1 MRYASLF
8 AYHFIYFITTG
19 MSTFV
24 PKFYGEIG
32 LSDSRIGLLT
42 SVPTLIALLVAP
54 ALASLTDRVS
64 RKRYMLS
71 AMLLFVAGSC
81 LAVARA
87 TSFLPLLAV
96 VSVYTVFSTAAQPLA
111 TTIALE
117 YTRETH
123 QAYGPIRLLG
133 TVGYQAGALLVGAIL
148 SQSLNNL
155 YPLMGAVVLVAL
167 ATTFA
172 MPNVEG
178 HQHKRERIPL
188 TKLFSDRHVRWL
200 YILIF
205 LITITSQFY
214 ISFFSKHLGD
224 LGMDNATVSWITLLS
239 VLAELPFLYFG
250 DRIARW
256 TNIWNWLLI
265 GAIANGVRWL
275 GLALSRSALAIILF
289 QIPGVT
295 VLACF
300 EFFPALYLARRVSP
314 ELSGAAQSVLTLT
327 TFGAAKIVGSLL
339 GGVICEYTG
348 IPALMAFNGA
358 ALLVGSIA
366 IYRFTRGLIRDDTV
380 RSLG

>member
-8 AYHFIYFITTG
+8 AYHFIYFIATG

-42 SVPTLIALLVAP
+42 SVPTLFALLVAP

-64 RKRYMLS
+64 RKRHMLC
-71 AMLLFVAGSC
+71 AMLLLVAASC
-81 LAVARA
+81 LSIARTA
-87 TSFLPLLAV
+87 TFGALLAA
-96 VSVYTVFSTAAQPLA
+96 VSAYTAFSTAAQPLA

-117 YTRETH
+117 YTREAGR
-123 QAYGPIRLLG
+123 AYGPIRLLG
-133 TVGYQAGALLVGAIL
+133 TVGYQAGALLVGVVL
-148 SQSLNNL
+148 SKSLKNL
-155 YPLMGAVVLVAL
+155 YPLMGAVAL
-167 ATTFA
+167 AAMATTFA

-178 HQHKRERIPL
+178 HQHRRERIPL
-188 TKLFSDRHVRWL
+188 TKLFADRHVRWL
-200 YILIF
+200 YGLIF

-265 GAIANGVRWL
+265 GALANGVRWI
-275 GLALSRSALAIILF
+275 GLALSRDALPILLF

-314 ELSGAAQSVLTLT
+314 ELSGAAQSLLTLT

-358 ALLVGSIA
+358 ALIIGSAA
-366 IYRFTRGLIRDDTV
+366 IFRFTRGLIRDDAV
-380 RSLG
+380 KSLG

>member
-1 MRYASLF
+1 MHYASLF

-71 AMLLFVAGSC
+71 AILLFVAGSC

-172 MPNVEG
+172 MPNIEG

-300 EFFPALYLARRVSP
+300 EFFPALYLARRVAP

>member
-81 LAVARA
+81 LAVART

-117 YTRETH
+117 DTRETH
-123 QAYGPIRLLG
+123 RAYGPIRLLG

-300 EFFPALYLARRVSP
+300 EFFPALYLARRVAP

>member
-123 QAYGPIRLLG
+123 RAYGPIRLLG

-300 EFFPALYLARRVSP
+300 EFFPALYLARRVAP

-366 IYRFTRGLIRDDTV
+366 IYRFTRCLIRDDTV